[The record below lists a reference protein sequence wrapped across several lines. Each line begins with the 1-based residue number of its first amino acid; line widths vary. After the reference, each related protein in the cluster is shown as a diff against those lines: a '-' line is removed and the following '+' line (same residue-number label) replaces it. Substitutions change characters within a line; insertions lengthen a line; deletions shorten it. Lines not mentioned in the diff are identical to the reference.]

1 MAETNTWDGVER
13 MADHMKKRN
22 LVNEEGGP
30 VLANMVQAALA
41 EPKKGFA
48 MYSGGS
54 VAEAMRRNMQAD
66 MATMQKFIVDNTLLD
81 EIVKASFVK
90 PQTLLA
96 MLHRAMPCFD
106 SMWVEWD
113 EHARLQSR
121 KKAHD
126 KYTPDMY
133 IQFNDDDI
141 DLIYGNSGLLNCMN
155 ETTKHNSIQYYY
167 KKETIDNFKNK
178 KVDWDIEVI

>member
-1 MAETNTWDGVER
+1 MAETDNWDGWDGVER
-13 MADHMKKRN
+13 MADDMKKRK
-22 LVNEEGGP
+22 LGVEEDGP

-48 MYSGGS
+48 VYSGGS

-66 MATMQKFIVDNTLLD
+66 MATMQKFMVDNTLLD

-121 KKAHD
+121 KRRMINIPQTCISSLMIRILMVHELGITSAK
-126 KYTPDMY
+126 
-133 IQFNDDDI
+133 
-141 DLIYGNSGLLNCMN
+141 
-155 ETTKHNSIQYYY
+155 
-167 KKETIDNFKNK
+167 
-178 KVDWDIEVI
+178 